1 MHVMTF
7 EPPLNNVGGLASE
20 ASTAAQTVSS
30 GNNSPS
36 PVDVSSLDQQPK
48 QEDATTAV
56 SETADASGSGR
67 SLKLRQVFSRSR
79 NNNTSGSSRR
89 GSFVRSFRSSIRSS
103 FASSFNLSDDSL
115 EAEQHGVD
123 DLTQPGQQRSSG
135 RRRSSLLKKTFS
147 TSRRSSAFNSRS
159 SVESSGTGRSKRSS
173 AVNRKSSLDLIR
185 GSGGEYRPRAEHP
198 LLTDNPPTEDK
209 SKRRGSFLGVAMR
222 KLSMGGSASNSF
234 TSSGTRRAQLNRSKS
249 SSALASAASSSVSPL
264 SSSDHGPLAQQ
275 RKGSFFG
282 SFRKASS
289 VTHIVSKDDDPTQGL
304 STSIH
309 C

>member
-79 NNNTSGSSRR
+79 NNNTSGSRR

-123 DLTQPGQQRSSG
+123 DLTPPGQQRSSG
-135 RRRSSLLKKTFS
+135 RRRSSLLNKTFS

-222 KLSMGGSASNSF
+222 KLSVGGSASNSF
-234 TSSGTRRAQLNRSKS
+234 TSGTRRAQLNRSKS
-249 SSALASAASSSVSPL
+249 ASALAAKSSSVSPL

-289 VTHIVSKDDDPTQGL
+289 GKHIVSKDDDPTQGL

>member
-1 MHVMTF
+1 MTF

-79 NNNTSGSSRR
+79 NNNTSGSRR

-115 EAEQHGVD
+115 EAEQHGVG

-222 KLSMGGSASNSF
+222 KLSVGGSASNSF
-234 TSSGTRRAQLNRSKS
+234 TSGTRRAQLNRSKS
-249 SSALASAASSSVSPL
+249 ASALAAKSSSVSPL

-275 RKGSFFG
+275 RKGSFCG
-282 SFRKASS
+282 SFRKESS
-289 VTHIVSKDDDPTQGL
+289 GKHIVSKDDDPTQGL